1 MKVRKSAFS
10 LVEVLA
16 AIAVIGII
24 TFLAIPN
31 IVQVKTDSENG
42 LALARAASLNMAM
55 ASYLKDQGT
64 SATSFWNS
72 STNADARYTA
82 LAPYLAFAPAD
93 FGDYVPA
100 DYTFSFPA
108 NLSSPMS
115 VTFPGETNA
124 RLVY

>member
-64 SATSFWNS
+64 LASSSWNPAN
-72 STNADARYTA
+72 TNTCYTA
-82 LAPYLAFAPAD
+82 LTPYLAFAPAD
-93 FGDYVPA
+93 FDKYVPA
-100 DYTFSFPA
+100 GYTFTFPA
-108 NLSSPMS
+108 TLSSPMS
-115 VTFPGETNA
+115 VIFPGETNV